1 MVIFSK
7 MCKKHNNMRNALYFQ
22 QNFKNWTSGNNDI
35 DEFIQITQLLS
46 HNTYQIS
53 KALEWIPYD
62 RFYNIK
68 CTAKVCAD
76 LQPSY
81 KANWI
86 DGYIDKWDGVNQNWK
101 RKNQDMIVI
110 LRFFNSSENVL
121 LKFINEV

>member
-1 MVIFSK
+1 
-7 MCKKHNNMRNALYFQ
+7 MCNALYFQ

-68 CTAKVCAD
+68 CTAKVCGD
-76 LQPSY
+76 LHPQNFTDKLY
-81 KANWI
+81 RANWI
-86 DGYIDKWDGVNQNWK
+86 DGYINKWDDENQNWK
-101 RKNQDMIVI
+101 RKNQDMIII
-110 LRFFNSSENVL
+110 LKSFNSPENVL
-121 LKFINEV
+121 LKFISEV